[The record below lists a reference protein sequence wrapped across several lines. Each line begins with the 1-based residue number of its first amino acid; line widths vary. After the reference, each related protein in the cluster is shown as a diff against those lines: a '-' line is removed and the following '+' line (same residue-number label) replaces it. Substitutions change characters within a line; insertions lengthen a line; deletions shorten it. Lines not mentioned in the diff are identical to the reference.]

1 MNKLIVLVLMS
12 FGLQA
17 QNVGINN
24 TDPQTTLD
32 INGGFR
38 TRLVEVDASGAI
50 CFIPANASY
59 VRLYGTNTA
68 TFNILY
74 AAGYSNG
81 ARLVI
86 YNNTNQSANLYGIII
101 PSGKTGEVIFH
112 DGFFNLIGISS
123 SSTGGHEIKDADGN
137 TKVTTES
144 ISNENKVRIDLNGQ
158 ERLVLDGQKIEPK
171 NTIAG
176 TFFGDNAG
184 ALTTGNRNTFIG
196 NNAGSSTTATG
207 DNTAIGASALL
218 SNQSGENNVAVGST
232 ALRNNQVSHN
242 NVAVGTGA
250 GYSATQGGNVYVGT
264 YAGYEKNGS
273 NSNTFVGENTGRYG
287 NIGNDNVLIG
297 KNAAQTLNTSN
308 NVVIGASA
316 SSNTTGLLNDNVIIG
331 HAAARSKG
339 GTDNVI
345 VGKSAAFNSTT
356 GSQNVILGK
365 DAGYNNSGEGNT
377 ILGYQSGLNNT
388 GHNNVFIGRNSGAD
402 EIGNNKLYIENTNAN
417 KDNALIFGDFGAD
430 SIQINAKTIVRDQL
444 GLKGTGDLT
453 GISLAYNN
461 TTRQTDAGKIQYGGF
476 GGEDHVVNIVGGGTD
491 PGGTDRKVKIWA
503 EGGTEI
509 IGEIKPNGTGGQA
522 NQVLTSNGDGTMQWA
537 AMNSGGDGGAGAG
550 PWSNW
555 CTDNIN
561 EYQPVSDVNG
571 VNGDLFGSSVSIS
584 GDYAIVGA
592 KNDEEGG
599 LNYTGSATIFKRNP
613 STGVWESQG
622 KLTNP
627 GAASGDEFGSSVS
640 ISGDY
645 AIVGAPDDEED
656 GWIGS
661 GSATIFKRNTSTGV
675 WESQGKLAIASP
687 LHDDHLGYSVS
698 ISGDYAIVGS
708 DSDLNLEFATIF
720 KRNTS
725 NGVWENQ
732 GELTN
737 PGAAYFD
744 KFGNSVSISGDY
756 AIVGA
761 YRDDEGG
768 LTDNGSATIFKRN
781 TSTNVW
787 ESQGK
792 LTNPSAGN
800 EDFFG
805 YSVSISGDY
814 AIVGALRDDEDG
826 FTNNGSATIFKRNPS
841 TWIWESQ
848 GKLTNPDAESGDEF
862 GISVSISNDYA
873 IVGAYQ
879 ADEGSGLTNNGS
891 ATVYRRY
898 GNIWRVVQKFTNPGS
913 ANNDYFGS
921 DVSIDGSTRR
931 FLVGAYGVQNLTGM
945 AFFGKVK

>member
-1 MNKLIVLVLMS
+1 MNKLIALVLVLLS
-12 FGLQA
+12 VGLQA

-24 TDPQTTLD
+24 SDPQTTLD

-38 TRLVEVDASGAI
+38 TRLVEVDASGTI

-287 NIGNDNVLIG
+287 TIGNNNVVLG
-297 KNAAQTLNTSN
+297 QNAAQTLNTSN

-331 HAAARSKG
+331 HEAARSKG

-345 VGKSAAFNSTT
+345 MGKSAALNSTT

-365 DAGYNNSGEGNT
+365 DAGYNNSGSGN
-377 ILGYQSGLNNT
+377 I
-388 GHNNVFIGRNSGAD
+388 FIGRSAGYNESGH
-402 EIGNNKLYIENTNAN
+402 NKLYIENTDVN
-417 KDNALIFGDFGAD
+417 KDNALIFGDFLAD
-430 SIQINAKTIVRDQL
+430 SIQLNAKTIVRDQL

-476 GGEDHVVNIVGGGTD
+476 GGEDHVVNIVGGGID
-491 PGGTDRKVKIWA
+491 PGGNDRKVKIWA

-537 AMNSGGDGGAGAG
+537 AMSSGGDGGAGAG

-571 VNGDLFGSSVSIS
+571 VNDDLFGYSVSIS

-592 KNDEEGG
+592 KDDEEGG
-599 LNYTGSATIFKRNP
+599 LNLTGSATIFKRNP

-627 GAASGDEFGSSVS
+627 GAASGDAFGSSVS

-645 AIVGAPDDEED
+645 AIVA
-656 GWIGS
+656 
-661 GSATIFKRNTSTGV
+661 AN
-675 WESQGKLAIASP
+675 
-687 LHDDHLGYSVS
+687 
-698 ISGDYAIVGS
+698 GD
-708 DSDLNLEFATIF
+708 
-720 KRNTS
+720 
-725 NGVWENQ
+725 
-732 GELTN
+732 
-737 PGAAYFD
+737 
-744 KFGNSVSISGDY
+744 
-756 AIVGA
+756 
-761 YRDDEGG
+761 
-768 LTDNGSATIFKRN
+768 
-781 TSTNVW
+781 
-787 ESQGK
+787 
-792 LTNPSAGN
+792 
-800 EDFFG
+800 
-805 YSVSISGDY
+805 
-814 AIVGALRDDEDG
+814 
-826 FTNNGSATIFKRNPS
+826 
-841 TWIWESQ
+841 
-848 GKLTNPDAESGDEF
+848 
-862 GISVSISNDYA
+862 
-873 IVGAYQ
+873 
-879 ADEGSGLTNNGS
+879 DEGSGLTNNGS

-898 GNIWRVVQKFTNPGS
+898 GNIWRVVQKFTHPGS
-913 ANNDYFGS
+913 ANNDYFGIG
-921 DVSIDGSTRR
+921 VSIDGSTRR
-931 FLVGAYGVQNLTGM
+931 FLVGAFGVQTNTGM
-945 AFFGKVK
+945 AFFGKV